1 MIYIQKGDE
10 PDFLLD
16 FKKAILKKHMIVMS
30 SQNSEFH

>member
-1 MIYIQKGDE
+1 MLYIQKGDE

-16 FKKAILKKHMIVMS
+16 AILKKHMIVMS